1 MCDTLNNKI
10 KCVEVDG
17 TRSAYSRTFIGS
29 GVRGS
34 NLNVEGR
41 KTDKGTEDKDALLR
55 TVELDSPQ
63 GVAYD
68 RAKKII
74 YIADSGNNRILA
86 VNRATSDITEIKLDF
101 SRIPQQ

>member
-17 TRSAYSRTFIGS
+17 TRSAYSKTYIGS

-34 NLNVEGR
+34 KIDVGGAKGTE
-41 KTDKGTEDKDALLR
+41 KGTEDKDALLR

-68 RAKKII
+68 RAKKMI

-86 VNRATSDITEIKLDF
+86 VNRATSDIFEIKLDF
-101 SRIPQQ
+101 SRIQK

>member
-17 TRSAYSRTFIGS
+17 TRSAYSKTYIGS

-34 NLNVEGR
+34 KIDVGGA
-41 KTDKGTEDKDALLR
+41 KGTEKGAEDKDSLLR

-68 RAKKII
+68 RAKKMI

-86 VNRATSDITEIKLDF
+86 VNRATSDIFEIKLDF
-101 SRIPQQ
+101 SRIQK